1 MTFLS
6 FLDHPEVRLLTR
18 TATTPSLHPGV
29 PTAQQHQQPNSRAV
43 VNRAAPHLPHYQS
56 QDAQQQQ
63 LQQHHTAENGAKI
76 SLGNGAKIAAFE
88 NRAKISISPVTA
100 ARGSVVSGA
109 LDRRRGG
116 GGGVQ
121 GGRTS
126 GVQGGVGTSRVQG
139 GGKPGVSDYMLSG
152 TSTANAATSS
162 IRLNNMMF

>member
-76 SLGNGAKIAAFE
+76 SLGNGAKMLVTLIA
-88 NRAKISISPVTA
+88 
-100 ARGSVVSGA
+100 
-109 LDRRRGG
+109 
-116 GGGVQ
+116 
-121 GGRTS
+121 
-126 GVQGGVGTSRVQG
+126 
-139 GGKPGVSDYMLSG
+139 Y
-152 TSTANAATSS
+152 
-162 IRLNNMMF
+162 